1 MKKTI
6 ILLLS
11 FIISLLFTLNT
22 YYKQNQQV
30 LIEESNHLYTPKSL
44 VIETT
49 FSDFISNKEIKSRPF
64 RLFSQVEN
72 EQLNIRAFYSNDYSY
87 WNAPIHNGRFF
98 KKNNESTALVGT
110 NVPIHEVGGIKYF
123 LYNSKKY
130 EVIGYLGKYVP
141 EYFQNSVLL
150 SDNSF
155 FSDEIGQYILDGD
168 YPENSKEYLTISNQN
183 NVGIGRFLNLDF
195 FTPLLIM
202 FTHLI
207 IVLTTIFLAF
217 LYNLMSQKE
226 RTIRFLLGTTHLK
239 YLQEKLLILNSLL
252 IISVLPMITSVNF
265 IISDVGIFRYSMGLI
280 LYLLLINLEYIVIFF
295 IDIRK
300 EGLE

>member
-1 MKKTI
+1 MKKII

-11 FIISLLFTLNT
+11 FVISVLFTLST
-22 YYKQNQQV
+22 YYKQTQQV
-30 LIEESNHLYTPKSL
+30 LIEESNNLYTPKS
-44 VIETT
+44 VNIETT
-49 FSDFISNKEIKSRPF
+49 FSSFVSNIELKSKPY

-98 KKNNESTALVGT
+98 KKNNEFTALVGVD
-110 NVPIHEVGGIKYF
+110 VPTHEIDGIKYF

-141 EYFQNSVLL
+141 NYFKSSVLL

-155 FSDEIGQYILDGD
+155 FMDGTGQYVLDG
-168 YPENSKEYLTISNQN
+168 EFSKNITDYLTVSNNN
-183 NVGIGRFLNLDF
+183 NVGVGRFLNLDF
-195 FTPLLIM
+195 FTPLLII

-207 IVLTTIFLAF
+207 IVLATIFLAF
-217 LYNLMSQKE
+217 LYNLMYRKE
-226 RTIRFLLGTTHLK
+226 RSIRYLLGTTHLIYFK
-239 YLQEKLLILNSLL
+239 ERLLFLNFLL
-252 IISVLPMITSVNF
+252 FFSVLPVIISAHF
-265 IISDVGIFRYSMGLI
+265 IIFDTFDYIIGLI
-280 LYLLLINLEYIVIFF
+280 LYLLLINLEYFFIFF
-295 IDIRK
+295 FDAQK